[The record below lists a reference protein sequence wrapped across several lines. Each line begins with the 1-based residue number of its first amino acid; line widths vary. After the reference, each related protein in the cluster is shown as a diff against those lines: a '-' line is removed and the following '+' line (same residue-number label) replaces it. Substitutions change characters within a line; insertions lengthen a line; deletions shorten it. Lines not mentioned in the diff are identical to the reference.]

1 MNSYCD
7 RDAILAAIYDH
18 AATPDIMVAECYGK
32 RRNNITLGDR
42 QAGITTK
49 EINVKTSFKEEA
61 AYLISYN
68 LKRMAKLYI
77 EQKLNNMNTLM
88 SFTILKY
95 IHLA

>member
-42 QAGITTK
+42 QAGTTTE
-49 EINVKTSFKEEA
+49 EIKEEA